1 MNTSSIPT
9 PKEKEI
15 LNAIIQY
22 IEKYQYPP
30 SIREIGDMVGLK
42 STSSV
47 HHHLEN
53 MNKKGLIET
62 EGFSIPRAIRVPGYR
77 FVKEVLT

>member
-1 MNTSSIPT
+1 MNNNTFPT

-15 LNAIIQY
+15 LNVIIHY

-42 STSSV
+42 STSTV
-47 HHHLEN
+47 HQHLGK
-53 MNKKGLIET
+53 MNEKGLIET
-62 EGFSIPRAIRVPGYR
+62 EGFSIPRAIRVPGYA
-77 FVKEVLT
+77 FVKVS

>member
-1 MNTSSIPT
+1 MYTNGFPT

-15 LNAIIQY
+15 LKAIIHY

-30 SIREIGDMVGLK
+30 SIRDIGDMVGLK

-47 HHHLEN
+47 HQHLEN

-62 EGFSIPRAIRVPGYR
+62 EGFGIPRAIRVPGYR
-77 FVKEVLT
+77 FMKEE

>member
-1 MNTSSIPT
+1 MNKNGNAT

-15 LNAIIQY
+15 LNVIIHY

-42 STSSV
+42 STSTV
-47 HHHLEN
+47 HQHLVN
-53 MNKKGLIET
+53 MSEKGLIET

-77 FVKEVLT
+77 FVKVS

>member
-1 MNTSSIPT
+1 
-9 PKEKEI
+9 
-15 LNAIIQY
+15 
-22 IEKYQYPP
+22 
-30 SIREIGDMVGLK
+30 MVGLK

-77 FVKEVLT
+77 FVKEGQK

>member
-1 MNTSSIPT
+1 MYTNGFTT

-15 LNAIIQY
+15 LKAIIHY
-22 IEKYQYPP
+22 IEEYQYPP
-30 SIREIGDMVGLK
+30 SIRDIGDIVGLK

-47 HHHLEN
+47 HQHLEN

-62 EGFSIPRAIRVPGYR
+62 EGFGIPRAIRVPGYR
-77 FVKEVLT
+77 FMKEE